1 MLLLP
6 PPPPP
11 AHRCLLVLRLSAAH
25 LLLSNGSSTCILLTK
40 WRKTECASVASFI
53 WMLPKVCN
61 TWSRKTLINSPPH
74 EKDTSASGMI
84 SHRIRDSDLPTGAW
98 ANIVELT
105 KLKSIRNSMLFSFY
119 EDPFLRLKLANH
131 ANYLRLFR
139 FSSGCCLALVVLY
152 LFVSLRVCGYRCFL
166 C

>member
-1 MLLLP
+1 MLLL
-6 PPPPP
+6 PPPP

-25 LLLSNGSSTCILLTK
+25 LLLSNGRSTCILLTK

-105 KLKSIRNSMLFSFY
+105 KLNSIRNSMHFSFH
-119 EDPFLRLKLANH
+119 EDLFKACDSLDSVQVAAGRL
-131 ANYLRLFR
+131 LFYI
-139 FSSGCCLALVVLY
+139 SLS
-152 LFVSLRVCGYRCFL
+152 LFGSVGTSVSCVFDKQQ
-166 C
+166 